1 MPCMQEL
8 RNLIAYLRRATL
20 GGKIKS
26 ARVICGSTPA
36 EQLTAAA
43 TDCGVILNPY
53 GMQVLDTPCPC
64 GFIVEAD
71 GELEGELIALSTQP
85 ENAQNH
91 VTSDN
96 IS

>member
-1 MPCMQEL
+1 
-8 RNLIAYLRRATL
+8 
-20 GGKIKS
+20 
-26 ARVICGSTPA
+26 
-36 EQLTAAA
+36 
-43 TDCGVILNPY
+43 
-53 GMQVLDTPCPC
+53 MQVLDTPCPC